1 MSKTIIVV
9 GFGPGISTAVA
20 NKFGEK
26 GFNVALVA
34 RSEDRLTAGVSD
46 LKANGIMAMATPA
59 DAGDP
64 DAIRRAI
71 KKVRAEFGSITV
83 ILWNAFGGLE
93 AGDILAVDSDTL
105 RRVFDVAVVGLI
117 SAVKEALPDLRANG
131 GAILVTNGA
140 AGDINT
146 RMDDFVTN
154 QVKIMGVAL
163 ANGAKHKLVG
173 LLSQRLK
180 ADGIYV
186 GEVMIAGAIKGT
198 PTGDDNS
205 IESATVANMF
215 WDLYQMRGEIRGR
228 VTDPRF

>member
-71 KKVRAEFGSITV
+71 NKVRAEFGSITV

-117 SAVKEALPDLRANG
+117 SAVKEALPDLRADG

-146 RMDDFVTN
+146 QMDDFVTN
-154 QVKIMGVAL
+154 QHKIMGVAL

-228 VTDPRF
+228 ITDPRF

>member
-117 SAVKEALPDLRANG
+117 SAVKEALPDLRADG

-146 RMDDFVTN
+146 QMDDFVTN
-154 QVKIMGVAL
+154 QHKIMGVAL

-228 VTDPRF
+228 ITDPRF